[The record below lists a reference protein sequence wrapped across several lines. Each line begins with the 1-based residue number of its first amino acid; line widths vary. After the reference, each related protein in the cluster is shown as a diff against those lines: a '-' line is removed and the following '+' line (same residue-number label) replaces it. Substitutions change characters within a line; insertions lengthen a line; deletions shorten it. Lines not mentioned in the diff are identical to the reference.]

1 LCPFYLSAY
10 TILKGKTMSVLVGLQ
25 APDFTAEAVVDGNF
39 EDIKLSSYR
48 DKSYVVLFFYPMDF
62 TSVCNT
68 EMHAFAITYDE
79 FKKRDAEVLACSVD
93 SKFSH
98 LAWLKTPKNKGGIE
112 GTKFPIL
119 SDLRRTM
126 VRDYDVL
133 CPAGFANRGLFII
146 DKSGSVR
153 HQTVNQANVGRSVD
167 EVIRTLD
174 AIRRID
180 KHGDFCPANWSQ
192 GKTTLTTPIAQ

>member
-1 LCPFYLSAY
+1 
-10 TILKGKTMSVLVGLQ
+10 MSVLVGLQ

-112 GTKFPIL
+112 GTKFPIRESADL
-119 SDLRRTM
+119 SILSLASFRR
-126 VRDYDVL
+126 VL
-133 CPAGFANRGLFII
+133 FFRRG
-146 DKSGSVR
+146 
-153 HQTVNQANVGRSVD
+153 
-167 EVIRTLD
+167 
-174 AIRRID
+174 RIPF
-180 KHGDFCPANWSQ
+180 GDH
-192 GKTTLTTPIAQ
+192 I